1 MSGGPEDDPA
11 PGAGGPDPKA
21 QAAPDKKVFLAP
33 PPAPRPGAA
42 PYLAPQPAPRPGA
55 APYLAP
61 QPAPRPGAAP
71 YLAPQPA
78 PRSIP
83 AGRWIALL
91 TPVFIDSAERHEE
104 A

>member
-42 PYLAPQPAPRPGA
+42 PYLAPQPAPRA
-55 APYLAP
+55 
-61 QPAPRPGAAP
+61 
-71 YLAPQPA
+71 
-78 PRSIP
+78 IP